1 VRCGSGPYTGR
12 FYGYHGSPETAAGFY
27 GPTAGLGEKMKLNDI
42 SLKINKIDRELLV
55 LLQERMGLALRSKK
69 FQKTVDD
76 AQSEEN
82 VLERVNRMNLDLI
95 KSSFSRQLLETII
108 KESKRL
114 QDEDRR
120 LVAFQGEH
128 GAYGEVASRRLVPAG
143 AYIPCLEFIDVFKG
157 VEDGHLDLGVV
168 PVENSLEGA
177 VTQVNDL
184 LTTTELKVIG
194 EVKVAVN
201 HCLLATEA
209 TDYRE
214 IRVVYSHPQALAQC
228 RDFLMRNK
236 LEPRPYYD
244 TAGAAKMLAR
254 ENPKAA
260 AAIASALCGELYDLE
275 IIKEGIEDGPSN
287 STRFLLLSREAS
299 NEKKDKTS
307 IIFAVAH
314 EAGQLYGVLQLFAE
328 ARINLTRIS
337 SMPLR
342 SDPGNY
348 SFFLDFEGSEED
360 AKVAEVLER
369 MGKMTISLKNLGS
382 YPADKKEA

>member
-1 VRCGSGPYTGR
+1 
-12 FYGYHGSPETAAGFY
+12 
-27 GPTAGLGEKMKLNDI
+27 M
-42 SLKINKIDRELLV
+42 
-55 LLQERMGLALRSKK
+55 LQERMGLALRSKK

-76 AQSEEN
+76 AQNEEN
-82 VLERVNRMNLDLI
+82 ALERVNRMNLDLI

-108 KESKRL
+108 EESKRL
-114 QDEDRR
+114 QDEDRS

-128 GAYGEVASRRLVPAG
+128 GAYGEVASRKLVPAG
-143 AYIPCLEFIDVFKG
+143 AYIPCLEFIDVFRG
-157 VEDGHLDLGVV
+157 AEEGYLDLGVV

-194 EVKVAVN
+194 EVKVVVN

-287 STRFLLLSREAS
+287 STRFLLLAREACAE
-299 NEKKDKTS
+299 NRNKTS

-314 EAGQLYGVLQLFAE
+314 EAGQLYNALQLFAE
-328 ARINLTRIS
+328 AKINLTRIS

-342 SDPGNY
+342 SDPSNY

-360 AKVAEVLER
+360 AKVRDVLER
-369 MGKMTISLKNLGS
+369 MSKMTISLKNLGS
-382 YPADKKEA
+382 YPSANGNGVD

>member
-1 VRCGSGPYTGR
+1 
-12 FYGYHGSPETAAGFY
+12 
-27 GPTAGLGEKMKLNDI
+27 MKQNEI
-42 SLKINKIDRELLV
+42 SSKINKIDRELLV

-69 FQKTVDD
+69 FQETYDD
-76 AQSEEN
+76 VQSEEN
-82 VLERVNRMNLDLI
+82 VLERVNRMNLDLV
-95 KSSFSRQLLETII
+95 KSSFSRQLLKTII
-108 KESKRL
+108 DESKRL
-114 QDEDRR
+114 QDEDRQ

-128 GAYGEVASRRLVPAG
+128 GAYGEVASRKLVPNG
-143 AYIPCLEFIDVFKG
+143 AYIPCLEFIDVFRG
-157 VEDGHLDLGVV
+157 VEDGHFDLGVV

-184 LTTTELKVIG
+184 LTTTALKVIG
-194 EVKVAVN
+194 EVKVVVN

-287 STRFLLLSREAS
+287 STRFLLLSRDAS
-299 NEKKDKTS
+299 TAKRDKTS

-328 ARINLTRIS
+328 ANINLTRIS

-342 SDPGNY
+342 SDPSNY

-360 AKVAEVLER
+360 ASVADVLQK
-369 MGKMTISLKNLGS
+369 MSQMTIALKNLGS
-382 YPADKKEA
+382 YPAYKGEA

>member
-1 VRCGSGPYTGR
+1 
-12 FYGYHGSPETAAGFY
+12 
-27 GPTAGLGEKMKLNDI
+27 MKLNEI

-69 FQKTVDD
+69 FQETGDE
-76 AQSEEN
+76 ARSEAN

-108 KESKRL
+108 EESRRL

-128 GAYGEVASRRLVPAG
+128 GAYGEVASRKLVPAG
-143 AYIPCLEFIDVFKG
+143 AYIPCLEFIDVFRG
-157 VEDGHLDLGVV
+157 VEEGHFDLGVV

-184 LTTTELKVIG
+184 LTTTELNVIG
-194 EVKVAVN
+194 EVKIVVN

-228 RDFLMRNK
+228 RDFMMRNK

-299 NEKKDKTS
+299 TEKRDKTS

-328 ARINLTRIS
+328 AKINLTRIS

-348 SFFLDFEGSEED
+348 SFFLDFEGSEENI
-360 AKVAEVLER
+360 KVAEVLKR
-369 MGKMTISLKNLGS
+369 MSKMTISLKNLGS
-382 YPADKKEA
+382 YPADKGES

>member
-1 VRCGSGPYTGR
+1 
-12 FYGYHGSPETAAGFY
+12 
-27 GPTAGLGEKMKLNDI
+27 MKLNEI
-42 SLKINKIDRELLV
+42 SRKIDKIDRELLV

-69 FQKTVDD
+69 FQEAAGD
-76 AQSEEN
+76 AGIETTT
-82 VLERVNRMNLDLI
+82 LEKMERMNLDLI
-95 KSSFSRQLLETII
+95 NRPFSQQLLKTII
-108 KESKRL
+108 EESKRL
-114 QDEDRR
+114 QDEDRQ

-128 GAYGEVASRRLVPAG
+128 GAYGDVASRLLVPNG
-143 AYIPCLEFIDVFKG
+143 AYIPCLEFIDVFRG
-157 VEDGHLDLGVV
+157 VEEGYLDLGVV

-184 LTTTELKVIG
+184 LTTTNLNVIG
-194 EVKVAVN
+194 EIKVAVN

-260 AAIASALCGELYDLE
+260 AAIASPLCAELYNLD

-287 STRFLLLSREAS
+287 STRFLLLSREPFS
-299 NEKKDKTS
+299 GQGGKTS
-307 IIFAVAH
+307 LIFAVRH
-314 EAGQLYGVLQLFAE
+314 EAGQLYGVLKLFAD
-328 ARINLTRIS
+328 AKINLTRIS

-348 SFFLDFEGSEED
+348 SFFLDFEGSETD
-360 AKVAEVLER
+360 SEVVEV
-369 MGKMTISLKNLGS
+369 MEKMKEMAISLKNLGS
-382 YPADKKEA
+382 YPAHQKD

>member
-1 VRCGSGPYTGR
+1 
-12 FYGYHGSPETAAGFY
+12 
-27 GPTAGLGEKMKLNDI
+27 MKLNEI
-42 SLKINKIDRELLV
+42 SRKIDKIDRELLV
-55 LLQERMGLALRSKK
+55 LLQERMGLSLRSKK
-69 FQKTVDD
+69 FQEATGDTD
-76 AQSEEN
+76 LEADM
-82 VLERVNRMNLDLI
+82 LERMERMNLDLV
-95 KSSFSRQLLETII
+95 KRSFSRQLLKTII
-108 KESKRL
+108 DESKRL

-120 LVAFQGEH
+120 LAAFQGEH
-128 GAYGEVASRRLVPAG
+128 GAYGDVASRLLVPNG
-143 AYIPCLEFIDVFKG
+143 AYIPCLEFIDVFRG
-157 VEDGHLDLGVV
+157 VEAGYLDLGVV

-184 LTTTELKVIG
+184 LTTTSLNVVG
-194 EVKVAVN
+194 EVKVAVK

-260 AAIASALCGELYDLE
+260 AAIASPLCAELYNLDV
-275 IIKEGIEDGPSN
+275 IKEGIEDGPSN
-287 STRFLLLSREAS
+287 STRFLLLSREPYTGQG
-299 NEKKDKTS
+299 NKTS

-314 EAGQLYGVLQLFAE
+314 EAGQLYGVLKLFADAE
-328 ARINLTRIS
+328 INLTRIS

-348 SFFLDFEGSEED
+348 SFFLDFEGSHTD
-360 AKVAEVLER
+360 SKVVAVMR
-369 MGKMTISLKNLGS
+369 KMKEMAISLKNLGS
-382 YPADKKEA
+382 YPADSGN

>member
-1 VRCGSGPYTGR
+1 
-12 FYGYHGSPETAAGFY
+12 
-27 GPTAGLGEKMKLNDI
+27 MKLNDI

-69 FQKTVDD
+69 FQKT
-76 AQSEEN
+76 AEGAPSEEN
-82 VLERVNRMNLDLI
+82 VLERVKRMNLDLI

-108 KESKRL
+108 EESKRL

-128 GAYGEVASRRLVPAG
+128 GAYGEVASRKLVPAG

-184 LTTTELKVIG
+184 LTTTALKVIG

-299 NEKKDKTS
+299 TEKRDKTS

-382 YPADKKEA
+382 YPAYSG

>member
-1 VRCGSGPYTGR
+1 
-12 FYGYHGSPETAAGFY
+12 
-27 GPTAGLGEKMKLNDI
+27 MKLNEI
-42 SLKINKIDRELLV
+42 SSKINKIDRELLV

-69 FQKTVDD
+69 FQDSSDD
-76 AQSEEN
+76 DQTEEN
-82 VLERVNRMNLDLI
+82 VLERVNRLNLDLI
-95 KSSFSRQLLETII
+95 KSPFSRQLLKTII
-108 KESKRL
+108 DESKRL

-128 GAYGEVASRRLVPAG
+128 GAYGEVASRKLVPDG
-143 AYIPCLEFIDVFKG
+143 AYIPCLEFIDVFRG
-157 VEDGHLDLGVV
+157 VEEGQFDLGVV

-184 LTTTELKVIG
+184 LTTTDLKVIG
-194 EVKVAVN
+194 EVKVVVK

-299 NEKKDKTS
+299 VEKRDKTS

-328 ARINLTRIS
+328 AKINLTRIS

-342 SDPGNY
+342 SDPSNY

-360 AKVAEVLER
+360 ANVARVLER
-369 MGKMTISLKNLGS
+369 MSKMTISLKNLGS
-382 YPADKKEA
+382 YPASNGGT